1 MGMVVFSVLFSSQL
15 QLRPFGWERRLI
27 AVNQGLKKLW
37 TGSVLLFKKYSPE
50 YRLFI
55 CQGSL
60 SSITFLS
67 SITVIWEWR
76 TKQSPELFS
85 SDLLEA
91 KILVFSSLLFGCCRF
106 LRIAHRLKV
115 RENISCLVMFD
126 SLRPHGL

>member
-91 KILVFSSLLFGCCRF
+91 KILVFSSLLFGCFRF
-106 LRIAHRLKV
+106 LRIAIV
-115 RENISCLVMFD
+115 
-126 SLRPHGL
+126 